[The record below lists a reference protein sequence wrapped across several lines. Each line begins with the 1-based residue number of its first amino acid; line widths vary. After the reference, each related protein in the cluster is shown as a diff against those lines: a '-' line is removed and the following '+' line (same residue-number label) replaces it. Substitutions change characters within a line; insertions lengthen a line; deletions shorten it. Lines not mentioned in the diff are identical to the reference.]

1 MKDKE
6 TFEYTYYAPSEQE
19 RREIEEIRKKYVT
32 LPASAGIDELKRLDH
47 RVGRLGVVVAT
58 ILGLLGVVIF
68 VAGLILCLQVKL
80 NANYLWGLAGCG
92 VGLLLLASAF
102 PMRQWMNRWSRKR
115 YGPEILKLSETIL
128 KSERSADDRSQN

>member
-1 MKDKE
+1 MKDKQ
-6 TFEYTYYAPSEQE
+6 TFEYTYYAPSAQE

-32 LPASAGIDELKRLDH
+32 LPASTGIDELKRLDH

-58 ILGLLGVVIF
+58 LLGILGVTLF
-68 VAGLILCLQVKL
+68 VTGLILCLQVRSDPD
-80 NANYLWGLAGCG
+80 YLWGLSGCG
-92 VGLLLLASAF
+92 VGLILLGSAF
-102 PMRQWMNRWSRKR
+102 PIRQWLNRWSRKR